1 MADGTKKTT
10 DQNATDQA
18 ADATASATDRAA
30 DAATGATET
39 LRQGADKARDA
50 FQDHVVEPAK
60 RAGEA
65 MKASGQR
72 MAEGGSAL
80 GAKLIDQAETNT
92 QQAFAAMRAAASAK
106 DLSEVMKIQ
115 GEYLREQGQRSMGQ
129 AREVSDLIM
138 QFGRNAVSP
147 LRPGDDGSRN

>member
-1 MADGTKKTT
+1 MADGINDTT
-10 DQNATDQA
+10 DQNASARGNGPNQA
-18 ADATASATDRAA
+18 ADAAND
-30 DAATGATET
+30 T
-39 LRQGADKARDA
+39 LRQGAEKARDA
-50 FQDHVVEPAK
+50 FQDHVVEPAR

-65 MKASGQR
+65 MKESGQR

-92 QQAFAAMRAAASAK
+92 QQAFAAMRAAAGAK

-115 GEYLREQGQRSMGQ
+115 SEYMRAQGQRSRGQ
-129 AREVSDLIM
+129 AREVSELIM

-147 LRPGDDGSRN
+147 LRPGNDGSQS